1 MSLPRWLTPVQ
12 PTLRLR
18 LTLVYGAVFLAAGLL
33 LLGVTYV
40 LFDQQLDRS
49 FNDRYTTEPGRTKQ
63 VFFVHD
69 GVRLSG
75 DAAIEWLR
83 RQELELRGAAVTSL
97 LTQGMIALVMV
108 GGVAMGLGWV
118 VAGRVLAPLRLV
130 TETARKIAAAPM
142 AERGLHERI
151 ALDGPPDEVKDLA
164 DTFDTMVERLDHSFD
179 GQRRF
184 VANASHELRTP
195 LTLNRALVELAMH
208 RRTASA
214 DVKELGESLLEI
226 NARHER
232 LIGGLLL
239 LARSEQEVADRS
251 PVDLADV
258 VTHVVAQTAADAA
271 AAGIAVYEV
280 TAPAPTTGDAL
291 LLERL
296 VHNLVENGVRYNVDD
311 GTGWVRVVSRTVPGG
326 RVEVEVSNTG
336 PSVPPYD
343 VPLLFKPFHRNSS
356 ERPLTGTSA
365 GLGLSIVRSVATAH
379 GGDVRARP
387 RDGGGLIVVASLP
400 ASPDLFTL

>member
-1 MSLPRWLTPVQ
+1 MR

-18 LTLVYGAVFLAAGLL
+18 LTLVYGALFFLAGLV
-33 LLGVTYV
+33 LLGVTYL
-40 LFDQQLDRS
+40 LFNQQLAQT
-49 FNDRYTTEPGRTKQ
+49 FEERYGAPTEPGRHRQIIIAKEGAT
-63 VFFVHD
+63 
-69 GVRLSG
+69 LTG
-75 DAAIEWLR
+75 DAAIDWLWR
-83 RQELELRGAAVTSL
+83 EQQGLRDAAVTSL
-97 LTQGMIALVMV
+97 LTQGTVALVLV
-108 GGVAMGLGWV
+108 GGGAVGLGWV
-118 VAGRVLAPLRLV
+118 VAGRVLAPLHLV
-130 TETARKIAAAPM
+130 TATARKIAAAPM

-151 ALDGPPDEVKDLA
+151 ALSGPADEVKDLA

-208 RRTASA
+208 RRTASD
-214 DVKELGESLLEI
+214 DVKDLGESLLEI

-258 VTHVVAQTAADAA
+258 VTHVTAQSAEPAADAKVT
-271 AAGIAVYEV
+271 VYEAV
-280 TAPAPTTGDAL
+280 APAPTTGDAL

-296 VHNLVENGVRYNVDD
+296 VHNLVENGIRYNLDD
-311 GTGWVRVVSRTVPGG
+311 GTGWVRVVSRTVSGG
-326 RVEVEVSNTG
+326 KVEVEVSNTG
-336 PSVPPYD
+336 PLVPPYD
-343 VPLLFKPFHRNSS
+343 VPLLFKPFHRQAG
-356 ERPLTGTSA
+356 ERAVTGTSA

-387 RDGGGLIVVASLP
+387 REGGGLVVAVSLP
-400 ASPDLFTL
+400 RGGLADRLW